1 MIFDL
6 LDIILIMTYIY
17 AITIYIRIFLKGY
30 KLALWPV
37 VSLICYIILEFDWV
51 FSKQV
56 EHIGTLRD
64 VLWILVEMFIALTCS
79 LFAKHLAFKE

>member
-1 MIFDL
+1 MIFSS

-17 AITIYIRIFLKGY
+17 ATTIYTRIFLKGY

-37 VSLICYIILEFDWV
+37 TSLICYIILEFDWV
-51 FSKQV
+51 FSKQA

>member
-6 LDIILIMTYIY
+6 LDIILITIYIY

-37 VSLICYIILEFDWV
+37 ISLICYIILEFDWI

-64 VLWILVEMFIALTCS
+64 ILWILVEMFIALTCS

>member
-1 MIFDL
+1 MIFSS

-37 VSLICYIILEFDWV
+37 ASLIYYIILEFD
-51 FSKQV
+51 
-56 EHIGTLRD
+56 
-64 VLWILVEMFIALTCS
+64 
-79 LFAKHLAFKE
+79 

>member
-6 LDIILIMTYIY
+6 LDIILITVYIY

-37 VSLICYIILEFDWV
+37 ISLICYIILEFDWI

-64 VLWILVEMFIALTCS
+64 ILWILVEMFIALTCS

>member
-6 LDIILIMTYIY
+6 LDIILITVYIY

-37 VSLICYIILEFDWV
+37 ASLICYIILEFDWV

-79 LFAKHLAFKE
+79 LFAKHLAFKG

>member
-1 MIFDL
+1 MIFSS

-37 VSLICYIILEFDWV
+37 ASLTCYIILEFDWV

-64 VLWILVEMFIALTCS
+64 VLWLLVEMFIALTCS